1 MFRCERCKNTGKI
14 REQYADFGTLGAPMT
29 IEEGHAELMDVPIKW
44 RVVECPD
51 CLGFGAAGW
60 ALPG

>member
-1 MFRCERCKNTGKI
+1 MFYCERCKNTGRI
-14 REQYADFGTLGAPMT
+14 REKFADFGPLGPPVLEGVAPNQ
-29 IEEGHAELMDVPIKW
+29 EVPIKW
-44 RVVECPD
+44 RIVECPE

>member
-14 REQYADFGTLGAPMT
+14 QQQYADFGPLDEPPSMETVVPNR
-29 IEEGHAELMDVPIKW
+29 EVPIKW
-44 RVVECPD
+44 RTVECPE

>member
-1 MFRCERCKNTGKI
+1 VFRCERCQNTGKI
-14 REQYADFGTLGAPMT
+14 LEQFADFGPLLPPM
-29 IEEGHAELMDVPIKW
+29 EEVTSNREVPIKW
-44 RVVECPD
+44 RRVECPE